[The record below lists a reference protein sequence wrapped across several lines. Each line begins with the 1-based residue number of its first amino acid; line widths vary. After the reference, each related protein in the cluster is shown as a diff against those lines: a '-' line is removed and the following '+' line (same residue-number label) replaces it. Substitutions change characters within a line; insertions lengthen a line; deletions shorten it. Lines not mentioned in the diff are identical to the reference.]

1 MKSSAVHRPVFR
13 TPLAILAILNL
24 AVIGVR
30 LWPWSTAGQ
39 LTGDSDTIL
48 DPVITLGAY
57 VILAFWIGSTRGERQ
72 RRSLLHA
79 ATLGVVA
86 GLVLVGLVALASVP
100 VPDGGSQHHK
110 AQLGFVAVA
119 LLLWAA
125 AAMRARRLGAA
136 VAFASVCAAW
146 SAMVSALVACTA
158 LLVETCS
165 SAGPD
170 QMPDPWKQLQQQL
183 IGPDSTQPVA
193 HALNAATAFLLLA
206 PLAACV
212 AGAVLSSFLRP
223 RTAQT
228 ADR

>member
-1 MKSSAVHRPVFR
+1 MKSSAVPRPVFR
-13 TPLAILAILNL
+13 TPLVLLAILNL
-24 AVIGVR
+24 AVLGAR

-57 VILAFWIGSTRGERQ
+57 VILALWIGSTRGERP
-72 RRSLLHA
+72 RRSLMHA

-86 GLVLVGLVALASVP
+86 GLVLVGLVALVSVP

-110 AQLGFVAVA
+110 LQLGFVAAA

-125 AAMRARRLGAA
+125 AAMRARRLGNTLGFAA
-136 VAFASVCAAW
+136 LCAAW
-146 SAMVSALVACTA
+146 SAMVSALVGCTA
-158 LLVETCS
+158 LLAETYS

-183 IGPDSTQPVA
+183 IGPVSTQPVA

-223 RTAQT
+223 RTAPA